1 MRQVLF
7 ISIAAVFFLL
17 PGLQNNSTL
26 YAQTGSTVKGIVY
39 HDKTENGSFDPSGDE
54 PLEGIAVS
62 NGRDVVVTNSDGVY
76 ELPVIENS
84 PVFVIKPRNWRL
96 PVDEN
101 QMPRFY
107 YMHSTE
113 GASGE
118 DFEGLS
124 PTGPLPESVNFP
136 LYPAEEPDDFDVL
149 VFGDTQPRDH
159 KEIGYIERD
168 VLSELTDTDAAFGVT
183 LGDVVFDDL
192 NLFDHLTSSI
202 STIGIP
208 WKYLT
213 GNHDI
218 DFSGNNNTD
227 ARGAWYR
234 TFGPSYYSFSYGPA
248 HFIVLDDVRW
258 IVEEDERYYRTGLG
272 EDQME
277 FLRNEIERL
286 ENDRLLVLLAHIPY
300 EGSTGWQDDGEKEA
314 FYDLLASHP
323 KSVTLAGHTHRHYHH
338 FIGNEYG
345 YPGNE
350 PHHMI
355 SVGTV
360 CGSWWSGAPGE
371 FGIPHAMMSDGT
383 PNGYATLHID
393 GNDWKLS
400 WKTAGRPADF
410 QMHIHAPESVIAD
423 DTETIKVT
431 ANIYNAL
438 PSAEVQ
444 MRIGNEGEWVDM
456 ERSRE
461 KAPERLKVMERE
473 EQLDEVPWRKLGG
486 AHDSEHIWVAEP
498 EVLPDPRVHLIQVKA
513 EDKWW
518 KYEGNQLL
526 FVK

>member
-7 ISIAAVFFLL
+7 ISIAAVFFLI

-26 YAQTGSTVKGIVY
+26 YAQTGATVKGIVY

-62 NGRDVVVTNSDGVY
+62 NGRDVVVTDADGAY
-76 ELPVIENS
+76 ELPVSDHSSI
-84 PVFVIKPRNWRL
+84 FVIKPRNWRL

-101 QMPRFY
+101 QIPVFY
-107 YMHSTE
+107 YMHSPD

-149 VFGDTQPRDH
+149 LFGDTQPRDH

-168 VLSELTDTDAAFGVT
+168 VLSEVTDTDAAFGVT

-192 NLFDHLTSSI
+192 NLFDHLTSGI

-208 WKYLT
+208 WRYVP

-248 HFIVLDDVRW
+248 HFIVLDNIRW
-258 IVEEDERYYRTGLG
+258 VVEEDDRYYRTGLG

-277 FLRNEIERL
+277 FLRNEIGRL
-286 ENDRLLVLLAHIPY
+286 DDDRLLVLLAHIPY
-300 EGSTGWQDDGEKEA
+300 EGSTGWRDEDEKKA
-314 FYDLLASHP
+314 FYELLASHTN
-323 KSVTLAGHTHRHYHH
+323 SVTLAGHTHRHYHH
-338 FIGNEYG
+338 FLGNEYG

-393 GNDWKLS
+393 GSDWKLS
-400 WKTAGRPADF
+400 WKVAGKPEDF
-410 QMHIHAPESVIAD
+410 QMHIDAPESVIAD
-423 DTETIKVT
+423 DTEKIKVT

-438 PSAEVQ
+438 PSADVK
-444 MRIGNEGEWVDM
+444 MKIGNGGEWTSMKRNPQKDP
-456 ERSRE
+456 
-461 KAPERLKVMERE
+461 ARLEAMERE
-473 EQLDEVPWRKLGG
+473 EQLDEFPWRKLGS
-486 AHDSEHIWVAEP
+486 AHISEHIWVAEQ
-498 EVLPDPRVHLIQVKA
+498 EITPDPGVHLIQVKA

-518 KYEGNQLL
+518 KYEGKRLL